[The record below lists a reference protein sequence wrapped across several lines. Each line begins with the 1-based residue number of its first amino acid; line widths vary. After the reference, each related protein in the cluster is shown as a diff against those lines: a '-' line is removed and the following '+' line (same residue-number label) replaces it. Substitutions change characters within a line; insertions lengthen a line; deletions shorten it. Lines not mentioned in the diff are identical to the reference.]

1 MPQDQAFN
9 GRVEKRLPIIVV
21 VRLAH
26 LERTSNNGIEE
37 WTYTDNISARGA
49 RVFSRR
55 FWPLGEEI
63 TVTPYEEEPTCGSVV
78 YCERLADGRYF
89 IGVKFKDHPVT
100 WSAIRRYGGIQI
112 SVLAKSTSS

>member
-26 LERTSNNGIEE
+26 LERTSNNGKEE

-49 RVFSRR
+49 LVFSRR

-63 TVTPYEEEPTCGSVV
+63 TVTPFVEEPPCGTVV
-78 YCERLADGRYF
+78 YCERLTDCRYF
-89 IGVKFKDHPVT
+89 IGVKRKSYLDKRM
-100 WSAIRRYGGIQI
+100 AIRRFE
-112 SVLAKSTSS
+112 